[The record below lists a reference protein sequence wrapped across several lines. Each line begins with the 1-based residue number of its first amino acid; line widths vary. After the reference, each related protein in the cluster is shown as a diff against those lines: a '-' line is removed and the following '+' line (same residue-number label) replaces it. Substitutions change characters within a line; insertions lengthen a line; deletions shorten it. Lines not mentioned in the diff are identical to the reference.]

1 MKKRARRYLLV
12 RSALNVAGNK
22 SYYLYGASSNDY
34 RDFLPNHHMQFE
46 MMKYAREHGATTYD
60 FGGTDND
67 PDKDSEHYGLWAFK
81 RVWGTYLSEKLEN
94 LIMY

>member
-1 MKKRARRYLLV
+1 
-12 RSALNVAGNK
+12 
-22 SYYLYGASSNDY
+22 
-34 RDFLPNHHMQFE
+34 MQFE
-46 MMKYAREHGATTYD
+46 MMKYAREHGAF

-81 RVWGTYLSEKLEN
+81 RVWGTYLSGKLEN

>member
-1 MKKRARRYLLV
+1 MF
-12 RSALNVAGNK
+12 AGNK

-60 FGGTDND
+60 FVVVQIMILIKIQNIMGC
-67 PDKDSEHYGLWAFK
+67 GLLNEFG
-81 RVWGTYLSEKLEN
+81 VH
-94 LIMY
+94 I

>member
-1 MKKRARRYLLV
+1 MF
-12 RSALNVAGNK
+12 AGNK

-60 FGGTDND
+60 FVVQIMILIKIQNIMGC
-67 PDKDSEHYGLWAFK
+67 GLLNEFG
-81 RVWGTYLSEKLEN
+81 VH
-94 LIMY
+94 I